1 MAGIKKDLQDCDTK
15 IRSALRKIK
24 DQLFTSMIT
33 QKQMYIALQEMKKD
47 PSFNDKYNVQIEKIG
62 DIFAIEDEE

>member
-1 MAGIKKDLQDCDTK
+1 
-15 IRSALRKIK
+15 
-24 DQLFTSMIT
+24 
-33 QKQMYIALQEMKKD
+33 MYIALQEMKKD